1 MTLLYLAREHK
12 FIELKK
18 DRKVLPSNRIQRSGR
33 GASGRTDDVNFD
45 TNNGQSGSS
54 VVSPSSDLGV
64 HSLDEHWECM
74 STVSGNSDSIQS
86 IITVYDGVVCEADSP
101 PVRMRNVLTR
111 GIVSSR
117 GGTYGKHDSM
127 SDLSS
132 NGRNSD
138 IAAMSDFSEEEDE
151 AWEEVGP
158 CGDAQPNIQTNCVG
172 EDTIDSGEHSV
183 LPATPTAVTH
193 NVMEKHDEEYW
204 TNFRLLAK
212 QAFKLDDVKLAASSY
227 PDAVKELVVRSRL
240 KIENYPS
247 TDDDSDSDGDSDT
260 SYYECPLKVE
270 YKDGW
275 QYNTYTDGPDK
286 KYYTNKAVG
295 HDLTLEMD
303 IEDKLDVCSEP
314 DARATFELSPT
325 KHVVALDNIGV
336 NCIADGDVT
345 VIRGNVDGDSDM
357 HVDEFIRV
365 SMISVDETRRDTS
378 VNIHNSL
385 GTRECVIPECVTQP
399 TLVAYGDSALCNKES
414 LDIMRKYCFGLCGLT
429 NQFHSTE
436 FEWCVECVNR
446 LIWGF
451 LVSCVVSIVMR
462 NRSVGTDVLSKG
474 SDVIVS
480 IWGLLDG
487 LVILCD
493 AMRECLWTLKD
504 INNTLNNVMMG
515 NRARMISHDIPWGED
530 NGQVRATHASVDISP
545 IRVRGRFRCLGRPVQ
560 GADWLDVRP
569 VDGGPVGTDIWIKYI
584 GDSFSRYQSSDAAPL
599 TEVQDIYITLHFN
612 TECFAGLCSIRIV
625 SFSVRITRSL
635 EEVIRCGGVLSLC
648 QTMDGAA
655 LADDRSGITFTA
667 DLCVPWDAPEA
678 VVDMNSTDLIS
689 LGPFPDKVGLV
700 GRRKDAAMSH
710 IMKGRDCR
718 SVRFVVPDVHLV
730 DRGFHDVT
738 VVDMGDD
745 REPTIVLQDM
755 TRLRE
760 LWPVEVFDQMKSR
773 QQDLELM
780 RKSAKRN
787 YQQVRPMPCR
797 FCGKVIRVDMYRHV
811 ARLHLDLVQLWR
823 CPIAWCTT
831 WKGSPQDCLEHVRS
845 GHDAP
850 WVEKTASI
858 ERYAPP
864 WTVSR
869 QLWMDSLRIEHSGI
883 STDMLLFS
891 EVGMPLT
898 QHYRVYKGG
907 LPHAVFRTDYLPRLR
922 ALLPSPEDP
931 SVIGNGSTPTSVR
944 RQRRMSR
951 PTHLFP
957 DSATDVPILTE
968 QHPSAMVGK
977 TVIDCRPSILPVSI
991 PISGLSPETIS
1002 EARNC
1007 VSYQQ
1012 LEESGRSIMNMDTNE
1027 ISIDRIVGFAWNDG
1041 GTDVEDELPSPVL
1054 SPVRIV
1060 SPSIT
1065 PADSADPFG
1074 GVENFDMDLAKVLC
1088 DVSVL
1093 PSLVTPLVDEEAAVG
1108 GTVADYAPPAAP
1120 VIEPVES
1127 SPFMPDSA
1135 ADTSL
1140 DGGFLQLLREPREPL
1155 TVTPPVSPMVADT
1168 STPAERPDSQR
1179 ETLPI
1184 PSISPILPT
1193 GAVHAD
1199 TGPDLSMEGPFNA
1212 YDVVPDTGQSPVV
1225 MDSMTGCQYRMTS
1238 YEERVTDSDMNP
1250 SYGIHMHAPRVI
1262 EYMDAPESA
1271 CLMGR
1276 TPEYWLQHMGREH
1289 TIQAA
1294 LRLHHDAS
1302 LIMTNIQIMSQLATS
1317 FSRAASEVMRTIHD
1331 REPFPTEAVDLV
1343 TPGRQVRRAAHYM
1356 AAMGLWRP
1364 TSAPV
1369 FPGPVSASSCN
1380 SCMACDDCFPDGGK

>member
-1 MTLLYLAREHK
+1 MLR
-12 FIELKK
+12 
-18 DRKVLPSNRIQRSGR
+18 
-33 GASGRTDDVNFD
+33 
-45 TNNGQSGSS
+45 
-54 VVSPSSDLGV
+54 
-64 HSLDEHWECM
+64 
-74 STVSGNSDSIQS
+74 
-86 IITVYDGVVCEADSP
+86 
-101 PVRMRNVLTR
+101 
-111 GIVSSR
+111 
-117 GGTYGKHDSM
+117 
-127 SDLSS
+127 
-132 NGRNSD
+132 
-138 IAAMSDFSEEEDE
+138 
-151 AWEEVGP
+151 
-158 CGDAQPNIQTNCVG
+158 
-172 EDTIDSGEHSV
+172 
-183 LPATPTAVTH
+183 
-193 NVMEKHDEEYW
+193 
-204 TNFRLLAK
+204 
-212 QAFKLDDVKLAASSY
+212 LAASSY

-247 TDDDSDSDGDSDT
+247 TDDDSDSDSDTDT

-336 NCIADGDVT
+336 NCIGDGDVT

-357 HVDEFIRV
+357 HDDEFIRV

-378 VNIHNSL
+378 VNIHSSL
-385 GTRECVIPECVTQP
+385 GTRECVIPECVIQP

-414 LDIMRKYCFGLCGLT
+414 LHIMRKYCFGLCGLT

-504 INNTLNNVMMG
+504 INDTLNNVMMG
-515 NRARMISHDIPWGED
+515 NRARIISHDIPWGED
-530 NGQVRATHASVDISP
+530 NGQVRATRASVDISP
-545 IRVRGRFRCLGRPVQ
+545 IRVRGRFGCLGRPVQ

-625 SFSVRITRSL
+625 SFSVRSTRSL

-655 LADDRSGITFTA
+655 LADDRSDITFTA

-700 GRRKDAAMSH
+700 GRRKDAAMSR

-850 WVEKTASI
+850 WVERTASI

-907 LPHAVFRTDYLPRLR
+907 LPHASTIGVGHLGHNRRHSRECRFRKFNKVRWQFHNGRLHIVIINRPTLYIRSTVGSSLFGRHNRPLRLGRFRIISKVRIRFSDGRLR
-922 ALLPSPEDP
+922 ALPKCWSALFICSAVGAGLLGHLRRNLHQFHVPVVIHVHGQFPEIHLLSVLRDGGPKCPPPPWIVGSSILSDPRGEPLPSD
-931 SVIGNGSTPTSVR
+931 
-944 RQRRMSR
+944 
-951 PTHLFP
+951 
-957 DSATDVPILTE
+957 
-968 QHPSAMVGK
+968 
-977 TVIDCRPSILPVSI
+977 
-991 PISGLSPETIS
+991 
-1002 EARNC
+1002 
-1007 VSYQQ
+1007 
-1012 LEESGRSIMNMDTNE
+1012 
-1027 ISIDRIVGFAWNDG
+1027 
-1041 GTDVEDELPSPVL
+1041 
-1054 SPVRIV
+1054 
-1060 SPSIT
+1060 
-1065 PADSADPFG
+1065 
-1074 GVENFDMDLAKVLC
+1074 
-1088 DVSVL
+1088 
-1093 PSLVTPLVDEEAAVG
+1093 
-1108 GTVADYAPPAAP
+1108 
-1120 VIEPVES
+1120 
-1127 SPFMPDSA
+1127 
-1135 ADTSL
+1135 
-1140 DGGFLQLLREPREPL
+1140 
-1155 TVTPPVSPMVADT
+1155 
-1168 STPAERPDSQR
+1168 
-1179 ETLPI
+1179 
-1184 PSISPILPT
+1184 
-1193 GAVHAD
+1193 
-1199 TGPDLSMEGPFNA
+1199 
-1212 YDVVPDTGQSPVV
+1212 QS
-1225 MDSMTGCQYRMTS
+1225 
-1238 YEERVTDSDMNP
+1238 
-1250 SYGIHMHAPRVI
+1250 
-1262 EYMDAPESA
+1262 
-1271 CLMGR
+1271 
-1276 TPEYWLQHMGREH
+1276 
-1289 TIQAA
+1289 
-1294 LRLHHDAS
+1294 
-1302 LIMTNIQIMSQLATS
+1302 S
-1317 FSRAASEVMRTIHD
+1317 FSA
-1331 REPFPTEAVDLV
+1331 
-1343 TPGRQVRRAAHYM
+1343 RRRSVAIF
-1356 AAMGLWRP
+1356 G
-1364 TSAPV
+1364 
-1369 FPGPVSASSCN
+1369 
-1380 SCMACDDCFPDGGK
+1380 DIIK